1 MSVKLA
7 VSYRDRVSTV
17 MSIKIF
23 EIPAVTVAYRDR
35 VSTIMSIKT
44 FEIPAVT
51 VPYSDRNWYGQFPLA
66 IVIRKALKMRE
77 RNVY

>member
-1 MSVKLA
+1 MSGKLA
-7 VSYRDRVSTV
+7 VPYRDRVSTV
-17 MSIKIF
+17 MY
-23 EIPAVTVAYRDR
+23 V
-35 VSTIMSIKT
+35 KT
-44 FEIPAVT
+44 YAFEIPAVT